1 MARLRAGGDVVLRG
15 RRPFLFPKR
24 KGEEKGQREAQPSL
38 WTPSLHEGRYFT
50 IYRLIGGQTLWTPS
64 LHEGRSHGAIKIK
77 MAFCHARKVQ
87 AQDGKAP
94 YRQRV
99 RVLST

>member
-38 WTPSLHEGRYFT
+38 WTPSLHEGR
-50 IYRLIGGQTLWTPS
+50 
-64 LHEGRSHGAIKIK
+64 SHGAIKIK

-99 RVLST
+99 RVPST